1 MAWLTFGQI
10 TKPLKSMKLTEIKIL
25 FLAIALIA
33 LNARQ
38 QNRERPGGYQSTD
51 SQTTH
56 NHETTNGIDDLR
68 QDWESRDRLVWQ
80 KPDMVIKRLGDLS
93 LKTVADLGAGTGFFA
108 FRLVPIAKKTIAL
121 DIDPRFI
128 TFMDSAKKEMNA
140 ELRSRFEA
148 RLVEFDDAKLKKG
161 EVDAVIIVNT
171 YMYIS
176 DRVAYMQKLRQGISK
191 GGMVLIVDYKEKN
204 IPVGPPTNSKVS
216 VSTVEKELK
225 QAGFKNIKS
234 DDTSLDYQYIITATN
249 D

>member
-1 MAWLTFGQI
+1 
-10 TKPLKSMKLTEIKIL
+10 MKRTDIKFLFFTTIL
-25 FLAIALIA
+25 IVFSAC
-33 LNARQ
+33 Q
-38 QNRERPGGYQSTD
+38 QNRERPGGYQSSD
-51 SQTTH
+51 SQKESGEKRDST
-56 NHETTNGIDDLR
+56 IDDLR

-148 RLVEFDDAKLKKG
+148 RLVEENDAKLKKS

-176 DRVAYMQKLRQGISK
+176 NRVSYMQKLRQGISK

-204 IPVGPPTNSKVS
+204 IPVGPPTSTKVALI
-216 VSTVEKELK
+216 TVEKELK

-234 DDTSLDYQYIITATN
+234 DDTSLDYQYIITAEN
-249 D
+249 E

>member
-1 MAWLTFGQI
+1 
-10 TKPLKSMKLTEIKIL
+10 MKLTEIKFL
-25 FLAIALIA
+25 FFALSLIA
-33 LNARQ
+33 LNACE
-38 QNRERPGGYQSTD
+38 QNRERPGGYQSND
-51 SQTTH
+51 AHATH
-56 NHETTNGIDDLR
+56 NHDTPNGIDDIR

-80 KPDMVIKRLGDLS
+80 KPDMIIKRLGDLS
-93 LKTVADLGAGTGFFA
+93 QKTVADLGAGTGFFA
-108 FRLVPIAKKTIAL
+108 FRLVSMAKKTIAL

-148 RLVEFDDAKLKKG
+148 RLVELDDAKLKKG

-171 YMYIS
+171 YMYIGE
-176 DRVAYMQKLRQGISK
+176 RVAYMQKMRQGIAK

-204 IPVGPPTNSKVS
+204 IPVGPPTSAKVALS
-216 VSTVEKELK
+216 AVEKELK

-249 D
+249 E

>member
-1 MAWLTFGQI
+1 MKRTE
-10 TKPLKSMKLTEIKIL
+10 LKIII
-25 FLAIALIA
+25 FAICLIVV
-33 LNARQ
+33 NACQ
-38 QNRERPGGYQSTD
+38 DNRERPGGYQSTD
-51 SQTTH
+51 SQTSNTSQQE
-56 NHETTNGIDDLR
+56 NKIDDLR

-80 KPDMVIKRLGDLS
+80 KPEMVIKRLGDLS
-93 LKTVADLGAGTGFFA
+93 QKTVADLGAGTGFFA

-128 TFMDSAKKEMNA
+128 TFMDSAKKEMNS

-148 RLVEFDDAKLKKG
+148 RLVDVDDAKLKKG

-176 DRVAYMQKLRQGISK
+176 NRVAYMQRLRQGISK

-204 IPVGPPTNSKVS
+204 IPVGPPTNTKVPLS
-216 VSTVEKELK
+216 VVEKELK

-249 D
+249 N

>member
-1 MAWLTFGQI
+1 MKRTE
-10 TKPLKSMKLTEIKIL
+10 LKIII
-25 FLAIALIA
+25 FAICLIVV
-33 LNARQ
+33 NACQ
-38 QNRERPGGYQSTD
+38 DNRERPGGYQSTD
-51 SQTTH
+51 SQTNDTSKQQ
-56 NHETTNGIDDLR
+56 NKLDDIR

-128 TFMDSAKKEMNA
+128 TFMDSAKNEMNS

-148 RLVEFDDAKLKKG
+148 RLVDMDDAKLKKG

-176 DRVAYMQKLRQGISK
+176 DRVAYMQRLRQGISK
-191 GGMVLIVDYKEKN
+191 GGMVLIVDYK
-204 IPVGPPTNSKVS
+204 
-216 VSTVEKELK
+216 
-225 QAGFKNIKS
+225 
-234 DDTSLDYQYIITATN
+234 
-249 D
+249 